1 MFLSGSREV
10 DGIRCTVEGRADGI
24 FTDGSGCTVIDE
36 IKTTGVPSA
45 EIRDG
50 LNPCHWAQGM
60 VYAALYT
67 AQQGLAGASVRLT
80 YYQIDDDKI
89 FYFTRRFSSAELE
102 DFLLGLLRQYAPWA
116 RRQLDW
122 SAARTASLQ
131 AMRFPYDGYRPGQRA
146 LAGEVYRACKA
157 GREAG
162 KGGFRLFCQAP
173 TGTGKTMS
181 ALFPSLKAMGEGC
194 GEKLFYFTARPPPAR
209 LPRTPWPCCGRPTPA
224 LPCGP

>member
-1 MFLSGSREV
+1 HILPYPTRRSSDLEV

-24 FTDGSGCTVIDE
+24 FTDGSGCPVIDE

-45 EIRDG
+45 EIHDG

-89 FYFTRRFSSAELE
+89 FCFTRHFSSAELE

-131 AMRFPYDGYRPGQRA
+131 AMRFPYDGYRPGQRPWPGRCTGPA
-146 LAGEVYRACKA
+146 KRA
-157 GREAG
+157 GRPEKAASG
-162 KGGFRLFCQAP
+162 C
-173 TGTGKTMS
+173 S
-181 ALFPSLKAMGEGC
+181 AR
-194 GEKLFYFTARPPPAR
+194 RPPAPAK
-209 LPRTPWPCCGRPTPA
+209 P
-224 LPCGP
+224 